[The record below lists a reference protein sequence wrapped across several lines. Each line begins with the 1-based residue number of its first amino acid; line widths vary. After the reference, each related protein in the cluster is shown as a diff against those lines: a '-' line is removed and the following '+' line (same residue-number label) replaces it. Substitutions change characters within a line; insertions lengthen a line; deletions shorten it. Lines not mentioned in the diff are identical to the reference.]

1 MPSSLIVAALAAAWL
16 VVLVPM
22 VAKRRQEVTRI
33 AESALASRVLHR
45 QRNHRAART
54 HDQEVPMTGDRLAEP
69 DVAPGERRYRP
80 GRGGYDPEA
89 AALAAR
95 ARYVF
100 RQRVVFGLLGAA
112 VLTLALG
119 FAYSL
124 FWSVHAVLDTAL
136 IGYLAYLRRQV
147 RIEAEVRN
155 RRAARMSGS
164 RGRAMPAEVEYEQ
177 QDSYPE
183 QYHDHGHHD
192 YGHHDQ
198 GHHDHGHY
206 DQTQHGPAH
215 HGQARYGP
223 PSSEWHQEHHE
234 QMPDEQQPPS
244 RRPAPP
250 RPAHPTAVAV
260 DLDDEDP
267 VFDELDPAFEP
278 RYRRAAGE

>member
-22 VAKRRQEVTRI
+22 AAKRRQEVTRI
-33 AESALASRVLHR
+33 AESVLASRVLRR
-45 QRNHRAART
+45 QRTRRAAFR

-69 DVAPGERRYRP
+69 DFVPGERQYRP

-112 VLTLALG
+112 ALTLALG

-155 RRAARMSGS
+155 RRAARMAGS
-164 RGRAMPAEVEYEQ
+164 RSRVTPAEVEYEDP
-177 QDSYPE
+177 DSYPE
-183 QYHDHGHHD
+183 QY
-192 YGHHDQ
+192 YDQ
-198 GHHDHGHY
+198 GEY
-206 DQTQHGPAH
+206 DQTRY
-215 HGQARYGP
+215 GQAHGHTP
-223 PSSEWHQEHHE
+223 HGHPSSERHQEHYE

-244 RRPAPP
+244 RRPAPA

-260 DLDDEDP
+260 DLDDDDP
-267 VFDELDPAFEP
+267 VFDDLDPAFEP

>member
-22 VAKRRQEVTRI
+22 IAKRRQEVTRI

-45 QRNHRAART
+45 RRHYRT
-54 HDQEVPMTGDRLAEP
+54 AFEHDQEVPMTGDRIAEP
-69 DVAPGERRYRP
+69 GLNPGERQYRP
-80 GRGGYDPEA
+80 GRGGYDAEA

-100 RQRVVFGLLGAA
+100 RQRVVFGLLAAA

-119 FAYSL
+119 FAVSL

-147 RIEAEVRN
+147 RIEEEVRN
-155 RRAARMSGS
+155 RRAARMAGS
-164 RGRAMPAEVEYEQ
+164 RGTPAFEEAE
-177 QDSYPE
+177 SYPE
-183 QYHDHGHHD
+183 QHYEQPHHD
-192 YGHHDQ
+192 E
-198 GHHDHGHY
+198 
-206 DQTQHGPAH
+206 P
-215 HGQARYGP
+215 RY
-223 PSSEWHQEHHE
+223 
-234 QMPDEQQPPS
+234 QQPPQRQPERPEQAPDGEPPAA
-244 RRPAPP
+244 RRPAQT

-260 DLDDEDP
+260 DLDDDDP
-267 VFDELDPAFEP
+267 LFDELDPAFEP